1 MKREENQKKQKKIH
15 WVKKEEFKQNI
26 NFVIIC

>member
-1 MKREENQKKQKKIH
+1 MKREENQKKQKKSH
-15 WVKKEEFKQNI
+15 WVKKEELKQNI